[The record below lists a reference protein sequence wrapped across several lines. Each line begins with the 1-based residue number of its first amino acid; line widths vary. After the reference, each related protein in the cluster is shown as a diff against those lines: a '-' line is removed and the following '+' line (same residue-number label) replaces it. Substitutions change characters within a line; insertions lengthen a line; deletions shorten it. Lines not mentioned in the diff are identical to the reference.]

1 MKDNQQAPQNQ
12 WNSGDSDTTLVE
24 ASEQLPLTW
33 ERFIPKQ
40 IADDSVS
47 RRFLQLH
54 YDRYQTAAPYVSEK
68 QVLDIACGAGYGS
81 QMLSQAGAKSII
93 GVDVCDQTI
102 DYAQKNYQSPGVTFI
117 CANAEEFTWPESF
130 DVVISFET
138 IEHLHQPAQFL
149 DRLHSLLVPGGSLL
163 LSVPL
168 GETSHFDPY
177 HLHAFSQ
184 DEVLSLLENAGFEV
198 ESYRCD
204 PCFMN
209 RSELLRWGRLYPASS
224 PSVYE
229 ILFTPRGWRI
239 MQDFVLRGGFN
250 IPQLLVIA
258 RRK

>member
-1 MKDNQQAPQNQ
+1 
-12 WNSGDSDTTLVE
+12 
-24 ASEQLPLTW
+24 
-33 ERFIPKQ
+33 
-40 IADDSVS
+40 
-47 RRFLQLH
+47 
-54 YDRYQTAAPYVSEK
+54 
-68 QVLDIACGAGYGS
+68 VLDIACGAGYGS
-81 QMLSQAGAKSII
+81 QMLGQAGAKSVT
-93 GVDVCDQTI
+93 GVDVCSRTV
-102 DYAQKNYQSPGVTFI
+102 DYAQKNYQSPGVTFL

-138 IEHLHQPAQFL
+138 MEHLHQPAQFL
-149 DRLHSLLVPGGSLL
+149 GRLHNLLVPGGCLL

-184 DEVLSLLENAGFEV
+184 NDVMMLLENAGFKV

-204 PCFMN
+204 PCFLN
-209 RSELLRWGRLYPASS
+209 RSELLRWGQLYPGSG

-239 MQDFVLRGGFN
+239 IKDFVFQGGFN
-250 IPQLLVIA
+250 IPQILVIA